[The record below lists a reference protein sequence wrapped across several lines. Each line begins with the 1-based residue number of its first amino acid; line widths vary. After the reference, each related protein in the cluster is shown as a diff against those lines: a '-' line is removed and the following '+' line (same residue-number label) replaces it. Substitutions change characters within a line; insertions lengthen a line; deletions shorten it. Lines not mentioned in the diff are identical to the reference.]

1 MQKSSGLLILIV
13 GLAVLYLGITGRYKC
28 LTEFL
33 SCMTT
38 GSGCSCNDG
47 SAAKSSIAEPLK
59 PLSPLG
65 R

>member
-13 GLAVLYLGITGRYKC
+13 GLVVLYLGITGRYKC
-28 LTEFL
+28 FTEFL

-38 GSGCSCNDG
+38 GAGCACND
-47 SAAKSSIAEPLK
+47 STAKSSVVEPLK